1 LHYAPFA
8 SCGVRALKGVLVR
21 VELLEEGNLLLL
33 LHAGVL
39 RAIQAIRIAAIA
51 RLIIA
56 TYKLLARVNKV
67 EQEIYYFAS
76 NIPSRGASTGF
87 WNTS

>member
-1 LHYAPFA
+1 LHYAPFT
-8 SCGVRALKGVLVR
+8 SCRVRALKGVLVR
-21 VELLEEGNLLLL
+21 AELLEEGNLLLL
-33 LHAGVL
+33 LRARVL
-39 RAIQAIRIAAIA
+39 RAIRAARIAAIA
-51 RLIIA
+51 GITIA

-76 NIPSRGASTGF
+76 NVPSKGASTGF